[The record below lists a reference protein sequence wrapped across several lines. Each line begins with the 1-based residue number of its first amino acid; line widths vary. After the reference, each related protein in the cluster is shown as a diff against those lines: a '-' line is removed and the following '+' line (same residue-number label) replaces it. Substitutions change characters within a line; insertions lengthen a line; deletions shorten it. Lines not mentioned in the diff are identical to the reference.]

1 MPCDSSG
8 YPPAGDDYEARRQIK
23 AMKQDLDNVTSMLC
37 SLLRALDNSVPIPPD
52 VAEWFHKHREYDR
65 SQGRP

>member
-23 AMKQDLDNVTSMLC
+23 AMKEELDKVTSMLC
-37 SLLRALDNSVPIPPD
+37 SLLRTLDDTVSVPPD
-52 VAEWFHKHREYDR
+52 VVQWFHEHRAHDKA
-65 SQGRP
+65 QGRP